1 MITSSHASPRHR
13 HPQER
18 YKSIPGVVNTVVGYT
33 GGTTANPTYNTV
45 CRNDGHTEAIKVEF
59 DPGVISYEE
68 LMRTFFS
75 EAGGGGGKTQYQSAV
90 WPQTDEQKAV
100 AQRLADERH
109 STVRP
114 LPTLTPTPIP
124 VPTPNPDPS
133 PNPNPNPNPNAFPF
147 LPRSGQ
153 TSKTPVI
160 STGFRPMDGFGQRP
174 APAAASASHRER
186 SRSAASR
193 RAVLRVDQ
201 LEQFLRALGKR
212 RSVCLLSEVACRM
225 ELSCAPK
232 ARIHVLQAPALM
244 L

>member
-114 LPTLTPTPIP
+114 LPTLTPTPER
-124 VPTPNPDPS
+124 
-133 PNPNPNPNPNAFPF
+133 AARG
-147 LPRSGQ
+147 PRRGRGRAR
-153 TSKTPVI
+153 VA
-160 STGFRPMDGFGQRP
+160 RAADP
-174 APAAASASHRER
+174 APAQRAADPRTGSA
-186 SRSAASR
+186 
-193 RAVLRVDQ
+193 
-201 LEQFLRALGKR
+201 
-212 RSVCLLSEVACRM
+212 
-225 ELSCAPK
+225 P
-232 ARIHVLQAPALM
+232 PAT
-244 L
+244 

>member
-114 LPTLTPTPIP
+114 LPTLTLTPTPM
-124 VPTPNPDPS
+124 PNPDPS
-133 PNPNPNPNPNAFPF
+133 PSTNPNPNPNANAIPF
-147 LPRSGQ
+147 LPL
-153 TSKTPVI
+153 PL
-160 STGFRPMDGFGQRP
+160 PLP
-174 APAAASASHRER
+174 L
-186 SRSAASR
+186 SR
-193 RAVLRVDQ
+193 
-201 LEQFLRALGKR
+201 
-212 RSVCLLSEVACRM
+212 CPC
-225 ELSCAPK
+225 
-232 ARIHVLQAPALM
+232 
-244 L
+244 

>member
-75 EAGGGGGKTQYQSAV
+75 EAGRGGGKTQYQSAV
-90 WPQTDEQKAV
+90 WPQTEEQKAV

-114 LPTLTPTPIP
+114 LPTLTPTPTP
-124 VPTPNPDPS
+124 VPTPNPEPSPSPS
-133 PNPNPNPNPNAFPF
+133 PNPNPSAIPIP
-147 LPRSGQ
+147 
-153 TSKTPVI
+153 I
-160 STGFRPMDGFGQRP
+160 P
-174 APAAASASHRER
+174 APTPAPVQVP
-186 SRSAASR
+186 
-193 RAVLRVDQ
+193 VLKPTSWFDAEEYHQVRV
-201 LEQFLRALGKR
+201 R
-212 RSVCLLSEVACRM
+212 V
-225 ELSCAPK
+225 
-232 ARIHVLQAPALM
+232 
-244 L
+244 

>member
-114 LPTLTPTPIP
+114 LPTLTPTPTP
-124 VPTPNPDPS
+124 TPTPNPDPS
-133 PNPNPNPNPNAFPF
+133 PNPNPNPNPEPSPNPN
-147 LPRSGQ
+147 LDPRQ
-153 TSKTPVI
+153 V
-160 STGFRPMDGFGQRP
+160 
-174 APAAASASHRER
+174 
-186 SRSAASR
+186 
-193 RAVLRVDQ
+193 
-201 LEQFLRALGKR
+201 ALT
-212 RSVCLLSEVACRM
+212 CLLPMLFTNDFRRPRQSLLLFTFM
-225 ELSCAPK
+225 LSLSVT
-232 ARIHVLQAPALM
+232 ARARGLGFEG
-244 L
+244 

>member
-1 MITSSHASPRHR
+1 MPSAMMTSSHASPRHR

-75 EAGGGGGKTQYQSAV
+75 EAGRGGGKTQYQSAV
-90 WPQTDEQKAV
+90 WPQTDEQKSV

-114 LPTLTPTPIP
+114 LPTLTPTPTHTP
-124 VPTPNPDPS
+124 TPTPNPDPS
-133 PNPNPNPNPNAFPF
+133 PSPSPNPNPKTLSLSLSLPLPLPLSRCPCSSPPAGST
-147 LPRSGQ
+147 PRSTIRLGLGLG
-153 TSKTPVI
+153 SRGLGRHGLTPR
-160 STGFRPMDGFGQRP
+160 STVRCDLPPRRPP
-174 APAAASASHRER
+174 
-186 SRSAASR
+186 R
-193 RAVLRVDQ
+193 RA
-201 LEQFLRALGKR
+201 APR
-212 RSVCLLSEVACRM
+212 RTT
-225 ELSCAPK
+225 AP
-232 ARIHVLQAPALM
+232 
-244 L
+244 